1 MGGLQYAA
9 FIFPILLLL
18 VLLEYLVSR
27 RQGKETYAFS
37 DTIVNMCCGMLERF
51 FDFFYVVMMYFI
63 FDFLYENVAFWHIPS
78 SSPFVWLGALLFAD
92 FLAYWHHRLSH
103 EINFFW
109 AAHIVHHS
117 SEELNITTVF
127 RVSAF
132 AVINRSLFFIW
143 MPILGFDP
151 AVTTSAIVFIGLYQF
166 VTHTRLVGKLG
177 FLEYFMVTPSHHRVH
192 HARNE
197 KYLDK
202 NYGHVFI
209 IWDKLLG
216 TFAPEEEEPDY
227 GITTGLDSSNP
238 YWTYLHYWA
247 DLFKRSRAAS
257 NWKDKIKI
265 FLMPPTWTPEGV
277 PFSEPEFKV
286 NEQGERVKY
295 FLNVPFRL
303 QLYVLLNVILTLALF
318 IGAFMIKNQLESPTV
333 AELLVQ
339 GSVIQILLMV
349 VASIFSF
356 GLLMEQRSWAL
367 KYEYF
372 RLAFMAINVPFLF
385 AGTTY
390 GLWISIV
397 SIFLIG
403 VFAVWAARLRNYFGQ
418 DPNKTPISQAAQPS
432 NKGTAVSSS
441 SAKVPVA

>member
-9 FIFPILLLL
+9 IIFPVLLLL
-18 VLLEYLVSR
+18 VLMEYLISR
-27 RQGKETYAFS
+27 RQGRETYAFS
-37 DTIVNMCCGMLERF
+37 DTIVNICCGMLERL
-51 FDFFYVVMMYFI
+51 FDFFYVVMMYFV
-63 FDFLYENVAFWHIPS
+63 FDFLFENVALWHIPS
-78 SSPFVWLGALLFAD
+78 HPALWIFALLFAD

-109 AAHIVHHS
+109 ASHIVHHS

-143 MPILGFDP
+143 MPILGFNP

-247 DLFKRSRAAS
+247 DLLRRAKAADS
-257 NWKDKIKI
+257 WKDKIRV

-277 PFSEPEFKV
+277 PFADPEYKRDQ
-286 NEQGERVKY
+286 NGDRVKY
-295 FLNVPFRL
+295 FLNIPFRL
-303 QLYVLLNVILTLALF
+303 QLYVFFNAIAVFALF
-318 IGAFMIKNQLESPTV
+318 ISAFMIKNSMESPSI
-333 AELLVQ
+333 AELLTTSEVLQ
-339 GSVIQILLMV
+339 IILIVMVSVL
-349 VASIFSF
+349 AF
-356 GLLMEQRSWAL
+356 GVLMEQRRWAL

-372 RLAFMAINVPFLF
+372 RLAFLAVNIPFLF
-385 AGTTY
+385 WSVNY
-390 GLWISIV
+390 GGWIIV
-397 SIFLIG
+397 GSLFLLGI
-403 VFAVWAARLRNYFGQ
+403 FAVWAMRLRNYFMPKSEEDDG
-418 DPNKTPISQAAQPS
+418 IHS
-432 NKGTAVSSS
+432 GTNQSILEPVSS
-441 SAKVPVA
+441 

>member
-9 FIFPILLLL
+9 FIFPVLLLL

-37 DTIVNMCCGMLERF
+37 DTIVNMCCGMLERS

-63 FDFLYENVAFWHIPS
+63 FDFLYESVALWHIPS
-78 SSPFVWLGALLFAD
+78 SPLVWIGALLFAD

-151 AVTTSAIVFIGLYQF
+151 TVTTSAIVFIGLYQF

-177 FLEYFMVTPSHHRVH
+177 ILEYFMVTPSHHRVH

-227 GITTGLDSSNP
+227 GITTGLDSANP

-247 DLFKRSRAAS
+247 DLIKRARAAS
-257 NWKDKIKI
+257 NWKDKIRI

-277 PFSEPEFKV
+277 PFSSPEFKV
-286 NEQGERVKY
+286 NDKGERVKY

-303 QLYVLLNVILTLALF
+303 QLYVLFNVIVTLALF
-318 IGAFMIKNQLESPTV
+318 ISAFMIKNQLESPSV
-333 AELLVQ
+333 FELLTQ
-339 GSVIQILLMV
+339 SSVIQIFFMV

-356 GLLMEQRSWAL
+356 GLLMEQKSWAL

-372 RLAFMAINVPFLF
+372 RLAFMAINIPILF
-385 AGTTY
+385 SGTPY
-390 GLWISIV
+390 DIWISTV
-397 SIFLIG
+397 SILIIG
-403 VFAVWAARLRNYFGQ
+403 IFAVWAIRMRNYFEKKPMDGKV
-418 DPNKTPISQAAQPS
+418 PNDAQRMPS
-432 NKGTAVSSS
+432 NASVSASTP
-441 SAKVPVA
+441 KMPIV